1 VSETLIIGLQCLR
14 GKGQEERRGQKHPK
28 LAQVGR
34 GSPGYINRTEDGP
47 EDDRGLQEIREQET
61 RRRLAN
67 FFDNKEKDTSQET
80 GGGEGEPGELARRTQ
95 REPHELTSVYV
106 ESTLYTI
113 AAYAFDAIRKH
124 SELRMQVV

>member
-1 VSETLIIGLQCLR
+1 MCEALIIGLQCLR
-14 GKGQEERRGQKHPK
+14 SKGQEERRGQKHPK

-67 FFDNKEKDTSQET
+67 FFDNKEKQSGQET
-80 GGGEGEPGELARRTQ
+80 GNCEGEPEELTRGTQ
-95 REPHELTSVYV
+95 ERPHELASVYA
-106 ESTLYTI
+106 ESTLANNRSGCI
-113 AAYAFDAIRKH
+113 
-124 SELRMQVV
+124 

>member
-1 VSETLIIGLQCLR
+1 
-14 GKGQEERRGQKHPK
+14 ERRDRKHPK

-47 EDDRGLQEIREQET
+47 EDGRGLQEIREQET

-80 GGGEGEPGELARRTQ
+80 GDGEGEPGELARRTQ
-95 REPHELTSVYV
+95 RETPRSSFSLCRVNLVYNRRV
-106 ESTLYTI
+106 CVWHY
-113 AAYAFDAIRKH
+113 
-124 SELRMQVV
+124 

>member
-14 GKGQEERRGQKHPK
+14 GKSQEERRGQKHPK

-47 EDDRGLQEIREQET
+47 EDDRGLQEIRKQET
-61 RRRLAN
+61 RRRLAD
-67 FFDNKEKDTSQET
+67 FFDNKERTPVRKPATARASQENLLN
-80 GGGEGEPGELARRTQ
+80 GRKE
-95 REPHELTSVYV
+95 EPHDLASVYV

-113 AAYAFDAIRKH
+113 AAYAFGTIKKH
-124 SELRMQVV
+124 SELRMLVV

>member
-1 VSETLIIGLQCLR
+1 MSETLIIGLQCLR

-67 FFDNKEKDTSQET
+67 FFDNQEKDTSQET
-80 GGGEGEPGELARRTQ
+80 GDGEGEPGELARRTQ
-95 REPHELTSVYV
+95 RETPRSSFSLCRVNLVYNRSVCVWHY
-106 ESTLYTI
+106 
-113 AAYAFDAIRKH
+113 
-124 SELRMQVV
+124 